1 MHQNQKFAVDV
12 QGARAVFPY
21 VTCVDQLLC
30 GQSLHVKEARCV
42 CLSYEPSLQKLWHA
56 GIGQEC
62 NRNQTTPVVRQD
74 WNSPSHTLFRL
85 SRLRLQRLSRWYAT
99 ISTDYCPPTA

>member
-12 QGARAVFPY
+12 QGACAVFPY

-56 GIGQEC
+56 GTGRSATEIRRLLLQC
-62 NRNQTTPVVRQD
+62 SMLCVLST
-74 WNSPSHTLFRL
+74 SHVH
-85 SRLRLQRLSRWYAT
+85 
-99 ISTDYCPPTA
+99 IN